1 MHFTMCVARQRLRCR
16 RADRRRYP
24 DSELVVGIDVEAD
37 IGAVLYANA
46 QLQARRLI

>member
-1 MHFTMCVARQRLRCR
+1 MHYTMCVARQRLRCR

-37 IGAVLYANA
+37 IGAVLT
-46 QLQARRLI
+46 LTPTPSCRRVG